1 MQVCGRV
8 ERADRQNIFHI
19 REAMPVAASELASS
33 SLRPLSDALFAAVN
47 RERTTAAAPERPDHL
62 TSSSF
67 ALRVVFT
74 ASSQLTL
81 TRCARTFTL
90 DHAVAPSSITR
101 VFRSR
106 ARRAVRDAH
115 RPRHCDVVLVII
127 RRAVSSLDRC
137 APPGARG
144 SRQRRLRPP
153 GAGRRRA

>member
-1 MQVCGRV
+1 MQACGRV
-8 ERADRQNIFHI
+8 ERAGRQIYF
-19 REAMPVAASELASS
+19 ASERQCQSPLLN
-33 SLRPLSDALFAAVN
+33 LRPVRFDLSRTPCFAAVN
-47 RERTTAAAPERPDHL
+47 RERMMAAAPERPDHL

-67 ALRVVFT
+67 ALRGVFT

-90 DHAVAPSSITR
+90 DHAVAPSSVTR

-106 ARRAVRDAH
+106 ARRALRDAH
-115 RPRHCDVVLVII
+115 RPRHCDVVLVIT

-137 APPGARG
+137 APPGALG
-144 SRQRRLRPP
+144 SRQQRLRPP

>member
-1 MQVCGRV
+1 MKACGRV
-8 ERADRQNIFHI
+8 ERADLNGCEIYFERQWQSPLLDL
-19 REAMPVAASELASS
+19 RPG

-47 RERTTAAAPERPDHL
+47 RERTMPAAPERPDHL

-90 DHAVAPSSITR
+90 DHAVAPSSVTR

-106 ARRAVRDAH
+106 ARRALRDAH
-115 RPRHCDVVLVII
+115 RPRHRDVVLVIT
-127 RRAVSSLDRC
+127 RRA
-137 APPGARG
+137 G
-144 SRQRRLRPP
+144 
-153 GAGRRRA
+153 